1 MSTGLGPS
9 APMIR
14 SRSLCAISG
23 RGSGDT
29 PCSGADSSGPNGS
42 TGRAKNRRQSFD
54 DVAGAGNEAS
64 ALLEQIVG
72 AGGARV
78 ERAAR
83 HGKDLAALLGK
94 AGGDQRAGPL
104 GGLHHHDPERDAGD
118 QAVAAREVLAPRGKA
133 RTALAQQEPLFAD

>member
-14 SRSLCAISG
+14 SRLLCAISG

-29 PCSGADSSGPNGS
+29 RGGQLRPERFDRA
-42 TGRAKNRRQSFD
+42 AKNRRQSLD

-78 ERAAR
+78 EGAAR
-83 HGKDLAALLGK
+83 HGKDLAALLAGK
-94 AGGDQRAGPL
+94 AGGDQRA
-104 GGLHHHDPERDAGD
+104 
-118 QAVAAREVLAPRGKA
+118 
-133 RTALAQQEPLFAD
+133 